1 MGWTIQHIPGRTD
14 QRPAALVA
22 DALWAAQS
30 KLPTH
35 QANALGHLL
44 GRSGDPFELTP
55 QQAGQIRD
63 ALNAA
68 ARRIKI
74 RDRRYLV
81 VIRDLAKAADT
92 AHRSG
97 RPWRWS

>member
-1 MGWTIQHIPGRTD
+1 MGWTIQHAPGHTNT
-14 QRPAALVA
+14 RPCALVA
-22 DALWAAQS
+22 DALRAAQA
-30 KLPTH
+30 KLPR
-35 QANALGHLL
+35 QRAAALDILL

-55 QQAGQIRD
+55 KQAGQIRD

-68 ARRIKI
+68 ARRIVL